1 MSNTPVMK
9 GDIGDIVNELINKN
23 PQVHYVLIHGCNCF
37 NTMGSGLAAR
47 IAKLY
52 PEAKKVDE
60 VTAPADRSKLGTISH
75 VTINQNLSIANVYTQ
90 YHYGRDP
97 NTVYLNYDAL
107 RNGLK
112 MVTYTFPEE
121 LDGGVCIL
129 YPEEIG
135 CGLAGGDINEVTEII
150 DDVLHNRT
158 RIAFKR

>member
-1 MSNTPVMK
+1 MSNTPIMK
-9 GDIGDIVNELINKN
+9 GDIGDIVNELINNN

-37 NTMGSGLAAR
+37 NTMGAGLAAR

-60 VTAPADRSKLGTISH
+60 VTAPADRNKLGTISH
-75 VTINQNLSIANVYTQ
+75 VTVNQNLSIANVYTQ

-97 NTVYLNYDAL
+97 DTVYLSYGAL
-107 RNGLK
+107 RDGLK

-121 LDGGVCIL
+121 LDSGVCIL
-129 YPEEIG
+129 YPQEIG
-135 CGLAGGDINEVTEII
+135 CGLAGGDITEVTEII
-150 DDVLHNRT
+150 DDVLQNRT